1 MTRPDEGKRA
11 NRRTTVE
18 LRASPMLGFGGA
30 TLESIAMPNDNLP
43 DKTDNPLQG
52 NDTRLLTPLLL
63 MALIIA
69 VGLLLFAVTGQT
81 PSAS

>member
-1 MTRPDEGKRA
+1 M
-11 NRRTTVE
+11 
-18 LRASPMLGFGGA
+18 S
-30 TLESIAMPNDNLP
+30 NDNLP
-43 DKTDNPLQG
+43 DKAETELRG

-69 VGLLLFAVTGQT
+69 VGFLLFAVTGQT